1 MFFDV
6 YIYARTLAC
15 APHTHAHNARTHTR
29 THAIISACNMCILR
43 CMLHGSHA
51 KENHNRHFMVFD
63 GGWLCW
69 KMLAQH
75 SARMLYTIGK
85 GSNHI
90 YIP

>member
-63 GGWLCW
+63 GGWLFEDFSLCAAW
-69 KMLAQH
+69 L
-75 SARMLYTIGK
+75 G
-85 GSNHI
+85 
-90 YIP
+90 